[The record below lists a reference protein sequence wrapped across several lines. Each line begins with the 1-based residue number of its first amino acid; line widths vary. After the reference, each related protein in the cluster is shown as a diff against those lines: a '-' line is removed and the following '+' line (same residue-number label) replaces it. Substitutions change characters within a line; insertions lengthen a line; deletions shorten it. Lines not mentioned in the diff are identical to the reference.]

1 MVRGDFGRNSVNG
14 VSFYLRV
21 VRVRLDLIID
31 ARNGTEESPRGLCE
45 RSSSTRPVN
54 EAERERGK
62 GGVREG
68 DPRKRESVVK
78 KTPPKDSG
86 GAKRLE
92 RAREREVISVTEV
105 NTAGVVVEKTEQG
118 VCKAMASGESSSKRK
133 EKTGGQTGS
142 HMRREKGVT

>member
-1 MVRGDFGRNSVNG
+1 
-14 VSFYLRV
+14 
-21 VRVRLDLIID
+21 
-31 ARNGTEESPRGLCE
+31 
-45 RSSSTRPVN
+45 
-54 EAERERGK
+54 
-62 GGVREG
+62 
-68 DPRKRESVVK
+68 
-78 KTPPKDSG
+78 
-86 GAKRLE
+86 LE